1 MISSKRFLI
10 ISLLIIFLSSVLI
23 EPALAARKLEVQIPG
38 LITTTLPALPDYIL
52 AIFKFSLMAVGII
65 CFGALIYGGFR
76 YLTSVGSPSAINDA
90 KDQIFSALLGLI
102 ILFSAWLILN
112 TINPELV
119 ILNPMPGGGC
129 HSAAECPTG
138 YRCTG
143 GICVATQ
150 PLTACSAASPCPA
163 GQQCI
168 GGLQGFCTQC
178 LNAVPCPAGQQCIG
192 GFCTLPPGSG
202 WKTESCGSYIIS
214 TDCTNAGCAWCPG
227 CSGSYVNKWGKS
239 ICLKPEV
246 ICEYQTTVCSEY
258 CGLGGGCQVCERW
271 DQATCSCVPAQC
283 CLKEGSLVLTPDGFK
298 TIEDLKEGDYVIGYK
313 DGEKV
318 NSKVLAKSEHIG
330 EFNLYF
336 YKGYWFTENHL
347 IYLDDYKDFKP
358 VTELSNLTEY
368 FNGKVYNIQTETKNY
383 FGENDLLIHNK

>member
-1 MISSKRFLI
+1 MAPSKRFLI

-38 LITTTLPALPDYIL
+38 LTTTTLPALPDYIL
-52 AIFKFSLMAVGII
+52 AIFKFSLLAVGIV

-119 ILNPMPGGGC
+119 ILNPIPGGGC
-129 HSAAECPTG
+129 HSNDECPAG
-138 YRCTG
+138 NYRCTG
-143 GICVATQ
+143 GICVAFQ
-150 PLTACSAASPCPA
+150 PTTECDRPIDPPDPPCPT

-168 GGLQGFCTQC
+168 A
-178 LNAVPCPAGQQCIG
+178 NY
-192 GFCTLPPGSG
+192 CTLPPGASWG
-202 WKTESCGSYIIS
+202 TKSCGSYTFS
-214 TDCTNAGCAWCPG
+214 GDCTTAGCAWCPV
-227 CSGSYVNKWGKS
+227 CSGSYVNKWAKD

-246 ICEYQTTVCSEY
+246 ICEYQTAVCSEY

-271 DQATCSCVPAQC
+271 DQATCSCIPAQC

-298 TIEDLKEGDYVIGYK
+298 TIEDLKEGDYIIGYK

-318 NSKVLAKSEHIG
+318 NSKVLAKSEHTG

-336 YKGYWFTENHL
+336 YKGYWFTGNHL
-347 IYLDDYKDFKP
+347 IYLDDYRDFKP

-383 FGENDLLIHNK
+383 FGENNLLIHNK